1 MKFELHSTDIEYDIF
16 CPLSHLIFSQV
27 HNTIVGYL
35 KSQMPMIG
43 KESKKKEM
51 IKHLDRVFADISTE
65 FSIPAADFPDPG
77 NFAEKLKK
85 MDFTK
90 FPAYDKAMMDR

>member
-1 MKFELHSTDIEYDIF
+1 MSCTDIEYDIF
-16 CPLSHLIFSQV
+16 CPLSHLISPQV